1 MVSSEKKRKKAFI
14 YKLGIGLI
22 VLSLSLWLVPVI
34 IPFTPL
40 SMKAKAG
47 IITGSLIVAEVMF
60 WIGAVLVG
68 KEVAA
73 KFKSYL
79 NPANW
84 GKKGGA
90 RKHDK

>member
-22 VLSLSLWLVPVI
+22 VLSLSLWLV
-34 IPFTPL
+34 L
-40 SMKAKAG
+40 SVKAKAG

-68 KEVAA
+68 KEIAA
-73 KFKSYL
+73 KFKGYL